1 MNTVNSL
8 TVVVPVYNEQQ
19 NIVPLFTEIRN
30 SLEPLNKEWDVL
42 FVDDGSTDA
51 SLDVIK
57 RLAEDSPHIAYLS
70 FTANKGQSAAFAAG
84 FQAARGEVVIT
95 IDADL
100 QNDPADI
107 PAMLRRFEEGCDMVI
122 GWRAKRMDSEAKR
135 LASRWANAIRN
146 ALTNED
152 VIDTGCSLKIM
163 RTDMARRLPMFTG
176 MHRFLPTLMKLEGA
190 KVEQMQVNHRPRLHG
205 ESKYKTFGRAKTA
218 AFDLLAVMWMQ
229 RRHIAY
235 SIKEQAAPLAHEA
248 SPQKTAST
256 QGGTA

>member
-1 MNTVNSL
+1 MVQTAYKTSMNTVKFL
-8 TVVVPVYNEQQ
+8 TVIVPLYNEQQ
-19 NIVPLFTEIRN
+19 NILPLYMEIRN
-30 SLEPLNKEWDVL
+30 SLEPLGKDWDVL

-57 RLAEDSPHIAYLS
+57 RLAGDSEHVSYLA
-70 FTANKGQSAAFAAG
+70 FAANRGQSAAFAAG

-107 PAMLRRFEEGCDMVI
+107 PAMLRRFEEGNDMVI
-122 GWRAKRMDSEAKR
+122 GWRAKRMDSRAKR

-146 ALTNED
+146 ALTNEN

-163 RTDMARRLPMFTG
+163 RADMARSLPMFTG

-190 KVEQMQVNHRPRLHG
+190 RVDQMQVNHRPRLHG

-218 AFDLLAVMWMQ
+218 VFDLFAVMWMQ

-235 SIKEQAAPLAHEA
+235 SVKEQA
-248 SPQKTAST
+248 
-256 QGGTA
+256 GTREHSGDDA